1 MPNKHVITS
10 RDKWFLDKHMKDPV
24 AQEQFKIGDT
34 IVICAKCKTAHYE
47 SSWSM
52 NSNKC
57 CSAGC
62 DHSSQL
68 NFNTFSSDIFRPKI
82 SHNSQFNVVIKKAPF
97 TERVT
102 QFNGYPIAN
111 TFTIMIPMLL
121 VLLLIYATQYHA
133 LPTRKMTKQLA
144 MTQERLTDFAEE
156 SLIKFGQLIEK
167 PKSMNKN
174 SGKKLNSISTSF
186 DNVKT
191 KTAAIDVTDKL
202 NNVHSNV
209 SSASNHARKKLSKW
223 FNSVTKFFGKIF
235 EES

>member
-68 NFNTFSSDIFRPKI
+68 NFGYFS
-82 SHNSQFNVVIKKAPF
+82 A
-97 TERVT
+97 
-102 QFNGYPIAN
+102 
-111 TFTIMIPMLL
+111 
-121 VLLLIYATQYHA
+121 
-133 LPTRKMTKQLA
+133 
-144 MTQERLTDFAEE
+144 
-156 SLIKFGQLIEK
+156 
-167 PKSMNKN
+167 
-174 SGKKLNSISTSF
+174 
-186 DNVKT
+186 
-191 KTAAIDVTDKL
+191 
-202 NNVHSNV
+202 
-209 SSASNHARKKLSKW
+209 
-223 FNSVTKFFGKIF
+223 
-235 EES
+235 